1 MIVPRAEPDRSPP
14 QGAGEAVSALDRHRP
29 ALLRYVRVLG
39 ADAVTAEDLVQ
50 EALVVA
56 LERGG
61 FDASSPAGVFAF
73 LRAAAR
79 NRWLHHARRRVT
91 RREVEHADEVW
102 DRHCEDDGDDYL
114 LALRRCVEALP
125 EQSRRLLAATYG
137 DGLGRADVGRAFGK
151 SEHGI
156 KSALRRLRAHL
167 HDCIERRRRSGA

>member
-1 MIVPRAEPDRSPP
+1 MPRSEVQPASPASGPEPD
-14 QGAGEAVSALDRHRP
+14 AALERHRP
-29 ALLRYVRVLG
+29 GLLRYVRVLG

-50 EALVVA
+50 EAFVVA
-56 LERGG
+56 LERD
-61 FDASSPAGVFAF
+61 FDPRSAAGTFAF
-73 LRAAAR
+73 LRATAR

-102 DRHCEDDGDDYL
+102 DQHCEGDGDDYL
-114 LALRRCVEALP
+114 DALRRCVEALP

-137 DGLGRADVGRAFGK
+137 DGLGRADTGRAFGK

-167 HDCIERRRRSGA
+167 HDCIERRRRNGT